1 MTLTETAPTTDD
13 LELARRAHAR
23 ATARFLAGLA
33 VSIAGIVFML
43 AVFFFYAT
51 FGSNPTGNQGLGALL
66 LVVPAFLLSA
76 WGTDVRTAAHRNRVG
91 IRKTIALLREARDR
105 G

>member
-1 MTLTETAPTTDD
+1 MTLIDTAPTTDD
-13 LELARRAHAR
+13 LKLARRAHAR
-23 ATARFLAGLA
+23 ATARLLAGLT

-43 AVFFFYAT
+43 AVFIFYMS
-51 FGSNPTGNQGLGALL
+51 FGSNPSGNQGLGAIL

-76 WGTDVRTAAHRNRVG
+76 WGTDVRTAAQKNRVG

-105 G
+105 R